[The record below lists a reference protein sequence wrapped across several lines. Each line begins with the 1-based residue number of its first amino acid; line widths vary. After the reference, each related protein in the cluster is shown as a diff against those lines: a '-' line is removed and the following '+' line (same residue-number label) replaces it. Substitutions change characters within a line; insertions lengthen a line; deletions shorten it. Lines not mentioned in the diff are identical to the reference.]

1 MRAYSLKQNNLLRRN
16 YKIVLLFF
24 NFYILNNHYQAA
36 ADLNCSDSVDPD
48 IAVVED

>member
-1 MRAYSLKQNNLLRRN
+1 MRAYSLKQNNLLGRN

-24 NFYILNNHYQAA
+24 SFDILNNYYQAA

>member
-1 MRAYSLKQNNLLRRN
+1 MRAYSLKQNILLRRN

-24 NFYILNNHYQAA
+24 SFYILNNHYQAA